1 VHQAIRLSIYLSII
15 YTISYSFY
23 VPKAKYIDC
32 CHVLYERGDFQNVVI
47 DNWKG
52 EESVWLPMNYVG
64 KFVHPFSMTNKKS
77 LDQLKQQ
84 IIHQPLYDS
93 KRLPAPA
100 PNYLI
105 LWGKEESHLRAKAYG
120 EAGFRI
126 ERLSSANSE
135 GEEGFALYSLHL
147 LQ

>member
-1 VHQAIRLSIYLSII
+1 MRLSIYLSAI
-15 YTISYSFY
+15 YTVAYSFFI
-23 VPKAKYIDC
+23 PKSKYLEASYA
-32 CHVLYERGDFQNVVI
+32 LYERGDFQNVVI

-52 EESVWLPMNYVG
+52 EESVWLPMHYIG
-64 KFVHPFSMTNKKS
+64 KFVHSFSMTNKKS

-84 IIHQPLYDS
+84 ITHQPLYDS

-105 LWGKEESHLRAKAYG
+105 LWGKEESYSRAKLYE

-126 ERLSSANSE
+126 ERLSPANSE
-135 GEEGFALYSLHL
+135 SERGFAVYSLRL
-147 LQ
+147 FAEN

>member
-1 VHQAIRLSIYLSII
+1 M
-15 YTISYSFY
+15 
-23 VPKAKYIDC
+23 
-32 CHVLYERGDFQNVVI
+32 VI

-52 EESVWLPMNYVG
+52 EESVWLPMHYVG

-84 IIHQPLYDS
+84 ITHQPFFDS

-105 LWGKEESHLRAKAYG
+105 IWGKEESNPRAKAYE
-120 EAGFRI
+120 EAGF
-126 ERLSSANSE
+126 ELQRLSSANSE
-135 GEEGFALYSLHL
+135 SEQGFAVYSLRIFYDI
-147 LQ
+147 